1 MNVLINTQ
9 EIYVSRKVAQFVS
22 KDKISKEMEWKK
34 KIKKPFILDFR
45 VI

>member
-22 KDKISKEMEWKK
+22 KDKISKEMEWNKK
-34 KIKKPFILDFR
+34 NRKTVYFR
-45 VI
+45 L